1 MKKFK
6 KITMVNAI
14 IIASFALTS
23 VAWAGTAQRKM
34 TEKPVNG
41 KGFVVL
47 ELFTSEG
54 CNSCPPAED
63 LLEKI
68 DKEADGRPIYVLS
81 YHVDYFD
88 NLGWKD
94 VFGSPENT
102 KRQQKYR
109 DWLKAHV
116 YTPQLVINGTREFV
130 GSDEREIYT
139 AIEQQLLF
147 KPKADLSLTTQK
159 TGNRLKVAYQAKGN
173 EPNEDLVLALVQ
185 KNGRTDAKRGENVG
199 RTLSHIQ
206 IVRKISIVSLR
217 DAKSGSAN
225 LVIPKSLDTAQWEV
239 IGLLQNR
246 KTGAISAV
254 NNIKVI

>member
-1 MKKFK
+1 MKTLK

-14 IIASFALTS
+14 IIASFVLTS
-23 VAWAGTAQRKM
+23 VAWVGAAQRKM
-34 TEKPVNG
+34 TEKPING
-41 KGFVVL
+41 KGFAVL

-68 DKEADGRPIYVLS
+68 DKEANGRPIYVLS

-102 KRQQKYR
+102 KRQQKYSN
-109 DWLKAHV
+109 WLKTHV
-116 YTPQLVINGTREFV
+116 YTPQLVINGTKEFV

-147 KPKADLSLTTQK
+147 KRKAELSLTTQK
-159 TGNRLKVAYQAKGN
+159 TGNLLKVTYQTKGN

-185 KNGRTDAKRGENVG
+185 KNGRTEVKRGENVG

-206 IVRKISIVSLR
+206 IVRNMSTISLK

-225 LVIPKSLDTAQWEV
+225 LVIPDSLDTAQWEV

>member
-1 MKKFK
+1 MKIFK
-6 KITMVNAI
+6 KITMVNVI

-68 DKEADGRPIYVLS
+68 DKGVNGRPIYVLS

-102 KRQQKYR
+102 KRQQKYSN
-109 DWLKAHV
+109 WLRAHV
-116 YTPQLVINGTREFV
+116 YTPQLVINGTKEFV

-139 AIEQQLLF
+139 AIEQQLRLKQGAEF
-147 KPKADLSLTTQK
+147 LLTTQK
-159 TGNRLKVAYQAKGN
+159 TGSLLKVVYQAKGSQAN
-173 EPNEDLVLALVQ
+173 DELVLTLVQ
-185 KNGRTDAKRGENVG
+185 KNGRTDVKRGENVG

-206 IVRKISIVSLR
+206 IVRNISTVSLR
-217 DAKSGSAN
+217 DAKSGSAD

-254 NNIKVI
+254 NKIKVI